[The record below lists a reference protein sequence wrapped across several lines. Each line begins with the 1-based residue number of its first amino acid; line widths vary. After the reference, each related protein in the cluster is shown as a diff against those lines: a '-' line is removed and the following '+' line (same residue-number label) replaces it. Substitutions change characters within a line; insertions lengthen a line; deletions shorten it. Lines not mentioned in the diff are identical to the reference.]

1 MELTNHSHVGG
12 AVGGTSSPTVMVTT
26 DGGGMSIFAA
36 RGGVELDEDCIEQ
49 ERQVLNL
56 IA

>member
-56 IA
+56 TA